1 MTVVRDQA
9 IVSCDRLTEGL
20 IQGPSG
26 ERWRRV
32 MAEESAEDALRTLL
46 PEIVDQTLFQLLDAI
61 DNDRIPLLWRGEDGT
76 QAPLRDVGQWEMAG
90 WLMGGDWPTR
100 YSAT

>member
-1 MTVVRDQA
+1 MDERAELERFAEILMTVVRDQA

-32 MAEESAEDALRTLL
+32 MAE
-46 PEIVDQTLFQLLDAI
+46 
-61 DNDRIPLLWRGEDGT
+61 
-76 QAPLRDVGQWEMAG
+76 
-90 WLMGGDWPTR
+90 
-100 YSAT
+100 

>member
-1 MTVVRDQA
+1 VA
-9 IVSCDRLTEGL
+9 EGDGGGVGG
-20 IQGPSG
+20 GP
-26 ERWRRV
+26 
-32 MAEESAEDALRTLL
+32 LRTLL

-100 YSAT
+100 YSKERFHNYFDGLTLDQEDA